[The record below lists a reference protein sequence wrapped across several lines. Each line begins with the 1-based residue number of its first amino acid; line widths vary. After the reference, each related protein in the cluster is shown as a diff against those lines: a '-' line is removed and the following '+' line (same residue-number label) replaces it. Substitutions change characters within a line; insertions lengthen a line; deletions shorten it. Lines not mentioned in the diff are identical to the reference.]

1 MIIREFQLQFAKPMS
16 KRRKT
21 NRIVVHH
28 TAGHDNSVPEIHQM
42 HLNRGWTGIGYSYII
57 RFDGTIERGRPEALR
72 GAHAGDANVDSIG
85 IGLTG
90 NFERIPPTQAQM
102 AALAWLIQDIRR
114 RLGQHITVI
123 RHSDVMATLCPGRL
137 FPWAE
142 LQARL
147 AQPTPRPAAQPAIQ
161 SDETLYT
168 VRAGDTLWSIAAAR
182 LGNGTRSAEIQR
194 LNGLTSNVLTVGQRL
209 RLPS

>member
-1 MIIREFQLQFAKPMS
+1 MVIREFQLQFAKPMS

-42 HLNRGWTGIGYSYII
+42 HLNRGWTGIGYSYIL
-57 RFDGTIERGRPEALR
+57 RQDGTIERGRPEALR

-90 NFERIPPTQAQM
+90 NFERTPPTAAQM
-102 AALAWLIQDIRR
+102 TSLVWLIQDIRR

-123 RHSDVMATLCPGRL
+123 RHSDVMATKCPGRL

-147 AQPTPRPAAQPAIQ
+147 TQPVPPAAQPNEA
-161 SDETLYT
+161 LYT

-182 LGNGTRSAEIQR
+182 LGNGTRATEIQR
-194 LNGLTSNVLTVGQRL
+194 LNNLSTTVISAGQRL
-209 RLPS
+209 RLPV

>member
-1 MIIREFQLQFAKPMS
+1 MQIINNVLTF
-16 KRRKT
+16 KRPHTVRRATK
-21 NRIVVHH
+21 RIVVHH

-42 HLNRGWTGIGYSYII
+42 HLNRGWTGIGYHYII
-57 RFDGTIERGRPEALR
+57 RANGSIERGRPEHVR

-90 NFERIPPTQAQM
+90 NFERAVPRKEQM
-102 AALAWLIQDIRR
+102 DALVWLIGDIRR
-114 RLGQHITVI
+114 RLGQDISVI
-123 RHSDVMATLCPGRL
+123 RHSDVMATACPGRL

-147 AQPTPRPAAQPAIQ
+147 TQPVPPAAQPNEA
-161 SDETLYT
+161 LYT

-182 LGNGTRSAEIQR
+182 LGNGTRATEIQR
-194 LNGLTSNVLTVGQRL
+194 LNNLSTTVISAGQRL
-209 RLPS
+209 RLPV

>member
-1 MIIREFQLQFAKPMS
+1 MVIREFQLQFAKSMS

-42 HLNRGWTGIGYSYII
+42 HLNRGWTGIGYSYIL
-57 RFDGTIERGRPEALR
+57 RQDGTIERGRPEALR

-90 NFERIPPTQAQM
+90 NFERTPPTAAQM
-102 AALAWLIQDIRR
+102 TSLVWLIQDIRR

-123 RHSDVMATLCPGRL
+123 RHSDVMATKCPGRL

-147 AQPTPRPAAQPAIQ
+147 TQPVPLAAQPNEA
-161 SDETLYT
+161 LYT

-182 LGNGTRSAEIQR
+182 LGNGTRATEIQR
-194 LNGLTSNVLTVGQRL
+194 LNNLSTTVISAGQRL
-209 RLPS
+209 RLPV